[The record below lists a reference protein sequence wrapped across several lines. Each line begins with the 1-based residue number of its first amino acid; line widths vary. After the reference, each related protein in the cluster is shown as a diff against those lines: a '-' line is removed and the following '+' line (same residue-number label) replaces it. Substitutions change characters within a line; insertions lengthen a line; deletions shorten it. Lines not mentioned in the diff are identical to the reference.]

1 MKKIMI
7 FGPTIVA
14 GAVRHTFENPL
25 TVSNKEASRLV
36 LAGVLAGDPEDAEG
50 DHEDDAEPTG
60 DGLDAMLVDDLK
72 ALAVIETVDLTGI
85 TRKDDIIAA
94 IRAHRAAAAA

>member
-1 MKKIMI
+1 MKKITL

-14 GAVRHTFENPL
+14 GAVRHPFEGPL

-36 LAGVLAGDPEDAEG
+36 LAGVLAGEPEDADG
-50 DHEDDAEPTG
+50 DHGDDAEPTG

-72 ALAVIETVDLTGI
+72 ALAAKETVDLTGI
-85 TRKDDIIAA
+85 NRKDDIVAA
-94 IRAHRAAAAA
+94 IRAHRTANPA

>member
-14 GAVRHTFENPL
+14 GAVRHAYENPL
-25 TVSNKEASRLV
+25 TVSNNEASRLV

-50 DHEDDAEPTG
+50 DHEDDADPTG

-72 ALAVIETVDLTGI
+72 ALAALETVDLTGI
-85 TRKDDIIAA
+85 SRKDDIIAA
-94 IRAHRAAAAA
+94 IRAHRTANPA

>member
-1 MKKIMI
+1 MKKITI

-14 GAVRHTFENPL
+14 GAVRYPFEGLL
-25 TVSNKEASRLV
+25 TVSNKEASRLA

-50 DHEDDAEPTG
+50 DHDDDAEPTG

-72 ALAVIETVDLTGI
+72 ALASNEGVDLTGI
-85 TRKDDIIAA
+85 SVKADIIAA
-94 IRAHRAAAAA
+94 IRAHRTA

>member
-14 GAVRHTFENPL
+14 GAVRHAFDNPL

-36 LAGVLAGDPEDAEG
+36 LAGVLAGDPEDADGE
-50 DHEDDAEPTG
+50 HEDDAAPTG
-60 DGLDAMLVDDLK
+60 DGLDAMLVEDLK
-72 ALAVIETVDLTGI
+72 ALAVLEVVDLTGV

-94 IRAHRAAAAA
+94 IRAHRAAKAD

>member
-14 GAVRHTFENPL
+14 GAVRHAYENPL

-50 DHEDDAEPTG
+50 DHDDDAPPTG

-72 ALAVIETVDLTGI
+72 ALAMVETVDLTGI
-85 TRKDDIIAA
+85 SRKDEIVAA
-94 IRAHRAAAAA
+94 IRAHRQAPNA

>member
-14 GAVRHTFENPL
+14 GAVRHAYENPL

-36 LAGVLAGDPEDAEG
+36 LAGVLSGEPEDADG
-50 DHEDDAEPTG
+50 DHPDDAAPTG

-72 ALAVIETVDLTGI
+72 ALAATESVDLTGL
-85 TRKDDIIAA
+85 TLKADIIDA
-94 IRAHRAAAAA
+94 IRAHRGAANA

>member
-14 GAVRHTFENPL
+14 GAVRHAYENPL

-36 LAGVLAGDPEDAEG
+36 LAGVLADDPEDAEG

-72 ALAVIETVDLTGI
+72 ALAALETVDLTGI
-85 TRKDDIIAA
+85 SRKDDIIAA
-94 IRAHRAAAAA
+94 IRAHRTANPA

>member
-1 MKKIMI
+1 MKTITI

-14 GAVRHTFENPL
+14 GAVRHPYENPL

-36 LAGVLAGDPEDAEG
+36 LAGVLAGEPQDAEG
-50 DHEDDAEPTG
+50 DHDDDAEPTG

-72 ALAVIETVDLTGI
+72 TLAATEGVDLSGI
-85 TRKDDIIAA
+85 SRKDEIITA
-94 IRAHRAAAAA
+94 IRAHRSANPA

>member
-1 MKKIMI
+1 MKKITL

-14 GAVRHTFENPL
+14 GAVRHPFEGPL

-36 LAGVLAGDPEDAEG
+36 LAGVLSGDPEDVDG
-50 DHEDDAEPTG
+50 DHADDAEPDG

-72 ALAVIETVDLTGI
+72 VLAAAENVDLTGI
-85 TRKDDIIAA
+85 SRKDDIIAA
-94 IRAHRAAAAA
+94 IRSHRMANPA

>member
-14 GAVRHTFENPL
+14 GAVRHAFENPL

-36 LAGVLAGDPEDAEG
+36 LAGVLAADPEDTEG

-94 IRAHRAAAAA
+94 IRAHRTANPA

>member
-1 MKKIMI
+1 MKKITI

-14 GAVRHTFENPL
+14 GAVRFPHEGTL

-36 LAGVLAGDPEDAEG
+36 LAAVLASDPEDADG
-50 DHEDDAEPTG
+50 DHDDDREPEG

-72 ALAVIETVDLTGI
+72 ALAATEEVDLTGASL
-85 TRKDDIIAA
+85 KADIIVA
-94 IRAHRAAAAA
+94 IREHRTAAAA

>member
-36 LAGVLAGDPEDAEG
+36 LAGVVTGDPEEAEG
-50 DHEDDAEPTG
+50 DHEDDALPTG
-60 DGLDAMLVDDLK
+60 DGLEAMLVDDLK
-72 ALAVIETVDLTGI
+72 VLAAAESVDLTGI
-85 TRKDDIIAA
+85 SRKDDIITA
-94 IRAHRAAAAA
+94 IRAHREAASA

>member
-14 GAVRHTFENPL
+14 GAVRHAFDNPL

-36 LAGVLAGDPEDAEG
+36 LAGVLSADPEDAEG

-72 ALAVIETVDLTGI
+72 ALAVLETVDLTGI
-85 TRKDDIIAA
+85 SRKDDIITA
-94 IRAHRAAAAA
+94 IRAHREAAST